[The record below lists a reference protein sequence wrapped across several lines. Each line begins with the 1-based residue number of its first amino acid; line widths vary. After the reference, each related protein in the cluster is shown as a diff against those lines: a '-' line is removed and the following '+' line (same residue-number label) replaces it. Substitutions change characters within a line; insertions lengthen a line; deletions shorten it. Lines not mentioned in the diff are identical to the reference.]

1 MIKLQVINATNYTRL
16 QPVIFGTRDKTDF
29 TYQDLPG
36 SYLNVGMVKIPPA
49 FKGEVEVT
57 DFGSKEFKF
66 HATVEKALANQFKP
80 FVVVDGV
87 KTYLSLAIGHVKHK
101 DLLAV
106 EFSARTSKGIAKLF
120 TYAFNNYPG
129 VPFEFGF
136 YCESLQTPSTSVSLV
151 FGVEC
156 GVTPLVK
163 IFNANASSLINGP
176 MDDCQGKVWR
186 GIMGFY
192 APEFITQTD
201 IETFIGEWEHPVM
214 PVAKWTN
221 WGPWEKEVPTINPA
235 WIQGQFDSRKTINYA
250 NTFGHYGQIGA
261 MSAGQTGDQGG
272 WGTWQNVLTVAG
284 YDASLMYFDYLAAM
298 QDNVRPVHYFEIDG
312 SRFNSSAHPNAVFW
326 SQKVHWHRGVASDR
340 LGRVHNGDMVGS
352 NGPWTGYDD
361 QHCSGT
367 WIANAAILTGSLA
380 AMDYCRGHIQAI
392 KAQQTLPSTHMTKLI
407 SLPGY
412 PTNGVQSGRGAR
424 MYMAAVMH
432 YFATGDSEGIAHIAR
447 QLNETM
453 FVNWVG
459 YGGAAIEAF
468 PTFSHPTWQIKPTSL
483 KGPGPASGQLAN
495 YASWTVWEDG
505 LWAMNA
511 DALRIALEKCGFVT
525 EANKLKDV
533 VYDVAK
539 SVTMYGWHPN
549 QIACGVAIKWNGDGT
564 PCEDYLDPN
573 KAKYYTAY
581 NNWMVPCL
589 TIALREAQARN
600 DQAVATRATYL
611 RDAIV
616 AAADQQYILQHIGA
630 R

>member
-1 MIKLQVINATNYTRL
+1 MNINVINATTQTRL
-16 QPVIFGTRDKTDF
+16 QPVIFGTKEQTEF
-29 TYQDLPG
+29 TYKQLPG
-36 SYLNVGMVKIPPA
+36 SYLNVGWVKVPPS
-49 FKGEVEVT
+49 FEGEVEVL
-57 DFGSKEFKF
+57 KNEAPVYRF
-66 HATVEKALANQFKP
+66 HPTIEKALNAKLKM

-87 KTYLSLAIGHVKHK
+87 KTYMDLVETHVQHK

-106 EFSARTSKGIAKLF
+106 EFRARTAKGIAKLW
-120 TYAFNNYPG
+120 TYVFSNYAG
-129 VPFEFGF
+129 IPFEFGF
-136 YCESLQTPSTSVSLV
+136 YCESLQTPSTTVNLA

-156 GVTPLVK
+156 AATPFYRV
-163 IFNANASSLINGP
+163 FGGNAASLINGP

-186 GIMGFY
+186 GVMGFY
-192 APEFITQTD
+192 VPDLITQTD
-201 IETFIGEWEHPVM
+201 IETFIGEWEHPLM
-214 PVAKWTN
+214 PMAEWKV
-221 WGPWEKEVPTINPA
+221 WGPWEKELPPVNQA
-235 WIQGQFDSRKTINYA
+235 WVQAQFDSRKTINYS

-272 WGTWQNVLTVAG
+272 WGTWQNIHSVG
-284 YDASLMYFDYLAAM
+284 SGKASLMYFDYLAAM
-298 QDNVRPVHYFEIDG
+298 QDNVRPIHYFEING
-312 SRFNSSAHPNAVFW
+312 TRFKSSAHRDAVFW

-340 LGRVHNGDMVGS
+340 LYRIHNGDMVGS

-367 WIANAAILTGSLA
+367 WIANAAILVGSLA

-392 KAQQTLPSTHMTKLI
+392 KAQQTLPSTH
-407 SLPGY
+407 PGY

-459 YGGAAIEAF
+459 YGGAAVEAF

-600 DQAVATRATYL
+600 EQDVVTRATYL

-616 AAADQQYILQHIGA
+616 AAADQQYILQHLGA